1 MSILVSMLVKFIEE
15 KDNIYLCTC
24 SDWSVVTSAK
34 NEQKAATK
42 SVKFLIKNY
51 GLDIN
56 VAPSIRVKKIKEKF
70 EKNDSL
76 VRMDE
81 TLSDMGLY
89 KESKALRE
97 IFEDDWNRN

>member
-1 MSILVSMLVKFIEE
+1 MSILISMLVKFIEE

-42 SVKFLIKNY
+42 SVKYLISNY

-70 EKNDSL
+70 EKSDSL
-76 VRMDE
+76 IRMDE
-81 TLSDMGLY
+81 TLSDMGMY
-89 KESKALRE
+89 KESRALKE
-97 IFEDDWNRN
+97 IFEKW